1 MDGGDGGRPPL
12 VRTSHFGATGN
23 GMRRKGAAATG
34 WRKVAAATWGHP
46 NDPQIYGDLE
56 LDATCLL
63 AFIDDARHTTG
74 VHVTVTHAVGRAIAH
89 ALSEHPELNTRL
101 HRGRFL
107 PRESVDIF
115 FVASVAGGKDVSG
128 VKVVAADRKSV
139 VEVAEELVRRVARIR
154 EEGEAEVGRSQN
166 AIDSTPFWLLRP
178 VLRLA
183 TWLTADR
190 NADLKRLGLPRQAFG
205 SAMVSSVGMFGVQ
218 KAYGPLSP
226 LYRIPILALVSE
238 VAEKPVVEDGEI
250 VARPILTI
258 TATMDHR
265 FLDGSHA
272 ASLARS
278 VRAYLEDPS
287 AFETLPKPEFAGEA
301 RT

>member
-1 MDGGDGGRPPL
+1 
-12 VRTSHFGATGN
+12 
-23 GMRRKGAAATG
+23 MRRRAAKATG
-34 WRKVAAATWGHP
+34 WRKVAAATWRMP

-56 LDATCLL
+56 LDATRLL
-63 AFIDDARHTTG
+63 AFIEEARRATG
-74 VHVTVTHAVGRAIAH
+74 VHVTVTHAVGKAIAQ
-89 ALSEHPELNTRL
+89 ALAEHPDLNARL
-101 HRGRFL
+101 YRGRFI

-115 FVASVAGGKDVSG
+115 FVASVAGGKEVSG
-128 VKVVAADRKSV
+128 VKIVEADRKSLA
-139 VEVAEELVRRVARIR
+139 EVAEELGRRVKRIR
-154 EEGEAEVGRSQN
+154 QGGEAEVGRSQS

-178 VLRLA
+178 VLRLV

-190 NADLKRLGLPRQAFG
+190 NLDLRRLGLPRQAFG

-238 VAEKPVVEDGEI
+238 VAEKVVVESGEI
-250 VARPILTI
+250 VVRPILTL

-272 ASLARS
+272 ARLARS
-278 VRAYLEDPS
+278 VRAYLDDPS
-287 AFETLPKPEFAGEA
+287 AFEALPQHHVAADTPGND
-301 RT
+301 